1 MLMVKS
7 RSEVHSICHSTG
19 ERWTIKHCVL
29 LCTHRKKETH
39 RAMSRISR
47 EFKTEKVLI
56 WHCVLVIYNS
66 GIWQHIKPSFLTEN
80 ARFQFWRN
88 LAELGFLSCRLNDYV
103 IKYNNDI
110 RGSLISKCTE
120 HAGIWSELEWYSI
133 DCIPLPRPNL
143 IPINIIHYQI
153 NLI

>member
-1 MLMVKS
+1 MLMAKL

-19 ERWTIKHCVL
+19 ECRTIQHCVL
-29 LCTHRKKETH
+29 LCTHRKKKETH
-39 RAMSRISR
+39 RARSRISR
-47 EFKTEKVLI
+47 EKVLI
-56 WHCVLVIYNS
+56 WHCVLDFNS
-66 GIWQHIKPSFLTEN
+66 SMWQHIKQSFLPKH
-80 ARFQFWRN
+80 AWFHQSWKN
-88 LAELGFLSCRLNDYV
+88 LAELGFSSCRLNNYV

-133 DCIPLPRPNL
+133 DCIPLPRPTLFEINL
-143 IPINIIHYQI
+143 IHDQI